1 MWCVIFLEM
10 EEVVKAKYLA
20 ATLRNN
26 IREPSHCIAKKNC
39 NMFIWLTYIDILSR
53 RISWYDGDLA
63 TYLAAMAYLTC
74 GNYSMTGLSC
84 WGVLVYF
91 IQENF
96 CALYLWSCC
105 ALRQADNGIS
115 HLNVLF
121 LVDIS
126 LRSAQGP
133 VPNHFIQLNKMH
145 VLLSVQLDIIV

>member
-1 MWCVIFLEM
+1 
-10 EEVVKAKYLA
+10 
-20 ATLRNN
+20 
-26 IREPSHCIAKKNC
+26 
-39 NMFIWLTYIDILSR
+39 
-53 RISWYDGDLA
+53 
-63 TYLAAMAYLTC
+63 MAYLTC

-84 WGVLVYF
+84 WDVLVYC

-126 LRSAQGP
+126 RRSAQGP
-133 VPNHFIQLNKMH
+133 VSNHFTKLNKMY
-145 VLLSVQLDIIV
+145 VLLTVQPDIFVYRKTNLMHNLFLVYFINFYMFRAYLGPSSGVITICIQQLVLIIVFRWLSVVLVGLEQLLYTCGCTF